1 MVIRT
6 ENNVSR
12 ASLQSSGPP
21 SPCNRDKTDH
31 KYLNIQCSF
40 IMESKHVQYF
50 IFDFFIS
57 AFVSS
62 KNVSVVRCSYIKEQ
76 F

>member
-1 MVIRT
+1 M
-6 ENNVSR
+6 
-12 ASLQSSGPP
+12 
-21 SPCNRDKTDH
+21 SPELPYSPLALPLPVTKTDH

-40 IMESKHVQYF
+40 IMEPKHVPGYL

>member
-1 MVIRT
+1 M
-6 ENNVSR
+6 
-12 ASLQSSGPP
+12 
-21 SPCNRDKTDH
+21 SPELPYSPLALPLPVTKTDH

-40 IMESKHVQYF
+40 IMEPKHVF
-50 IFDFFIS
+50 NFDFFIS